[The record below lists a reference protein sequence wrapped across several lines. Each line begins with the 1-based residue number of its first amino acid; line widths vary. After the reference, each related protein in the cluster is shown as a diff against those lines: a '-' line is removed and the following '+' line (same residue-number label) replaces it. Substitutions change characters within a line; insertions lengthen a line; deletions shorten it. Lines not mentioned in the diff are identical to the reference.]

1 MDLTGFLKRKLGPL
15 PMGAWIFIAVVVAF
29 ALVKLHGKKA
39 TAGGTTDP
47 SAAGQFSTSQ
57 TTTDSKGNTTTYT
70 ANGPN
75 SSIQS
80 PAQLTT
86 AAGAM
91 PYSGGDVYVNIPGS
105 APAPASDPAYVQRG
119 RGFWYIVPSD
129 SKIGDLAGAIQAEL
143 QGIASANPQI
153 DWSGKSGGTV
163 KAGTPIWIPQ
173 APQGKP
179 GGFQPGTEPD
189 HDRDG
194 HRERWEEDPDHRR
207 DDWKDVDWAEAW
219 SPLTQTTSMLT
230 PLSSTGR
237 NQLTDAPGNGGDSLF
252 NPDNV
257 QKIFG

>member
-29 ALVKLHGKKA
+29 ALVKLHGGKKA
-39 TAGGTTDP
+39 STATGTTGDP
-47 SAAGQFSTSQ
+47 GQFSTSQ

-105 APAPASDPAYVQRG
+105 APAPAQDPAYVQRG

-129 SKIGDLAGAIQAEL
+129 SKLGDLAGAIQAEL
-143 QGIASANPQI
+143 QGIAAANPQI

-189 HDRDG
+189 HDKDG
-194 HRERWEEDPDHRR
+194 HRADWDEPDHRR

-219 SPLTQTTSMLT
+219 SPHTQTTSMLT
-230 PLSSTGR
+230 PTGQ
-237 NQLTDAPGNGGDSLF
+237 NQLTDPPGNGGDSLF

-257 QKIFG
+257 QRIFG